1 MSLIEK
7 AARKL
12 NEAAIGSSA
21 VGTRRRQFVSAT
33 EQGGTLP
40 RLEDAVGSLDASR
53 GRAPAAQSEQRGG
66 AVVEIDFSLLIHLG
80 LVSPSLPGSLIS
92 EQFRAIKRPVIRNA
106 AGLASTRNGNV
117 IMVTSSFPGEGKTS
131 TSICL
136 AMSIAMER
144 DKSVLLVDA
153 DVAKPSLFKT
163 LQIPERPGLLDVLTN
178 EKMDLGDVLFRTNI
192 PNVSLLGSG
201 TPDPHATE
209 LLASDRMASL
219 VSELAERY
227 SDRIIIFDS
236 PPLLVTSEAA
246 VLATHMGQI
255 VVVVEAEQTGQEA
268 IASALSLLDDRAV
281 KLLVLNKCRVAGSG
295 NYYGSYGDSKYG
307 HSS

>member
-7 AARKL
+7 AAGKL
-12 NEAAIGSSA
+12 NEAVQGSTA
-21 VGTRRRQFVSAT
+21 NARRRQFVSTSGEPVGARP
-33 EQGGTLP
+33 G
-40 RLEDAVGSLDASR
+40 LEDLPGALKIAEV
-53 GRAPAAQSEQRGG
+53 RAPVAHSESRVGPI
-66 AVVEIDFSLLIHLG
+66 VEIDFSQLTRLG
-80 LVSPSLPGSLIS
+80 LVSPVAPGASIS
-92 EQFRAIKRPVIRNA
+92 EQFRAIKRPIIRNA
-106 AGLASTRNGNV
+106 AGLASARNGNV
-117 IMVTSSFPGEGKTS
+117 IMVTSSLPGEGKTS

-163 LQIPERPGLLDVLTN
+163 LQIPERPGLLDALTN
-178 EKMDLGDVLFRTNI
+178 EKMDLAEVLVRTNI

-201 TPDPHATE
+201 TPDAHATE

-219 VSELAERY
+219 VTELSDRY

-255 VVVVEAEQTGQEA
+255 VMVVEAERSGQEA
-268 IASALSLLDDRAV
+268 ITSALSLLDDRAL
-281 KLLVLNKCRVAGSG
+281 KLLVLNKCRLAGSG
-295 NYYGSYGDSKYG
+295 NYYGSYGESKYG
-307 HSS
+307 HSN